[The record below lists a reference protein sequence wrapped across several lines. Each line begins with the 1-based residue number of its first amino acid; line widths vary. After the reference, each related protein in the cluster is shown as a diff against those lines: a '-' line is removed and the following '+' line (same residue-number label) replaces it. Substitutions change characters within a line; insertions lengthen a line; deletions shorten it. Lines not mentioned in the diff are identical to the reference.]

1 MADAFVFVNTFRV
14 KEEMLDDYRL
24 FVQKL
29 ARFVEDNEP
38 DMVQFGTYFNEES
51 REATALQVHRSVE
64 NFAVHMTVASQF
76 IEESR
81 RFIDFA
87 DMSVAIYGTP
97 TEPILEQMRGLAG
110 AGIEV
115 SVNGAIA
122 SFHRFR

>member
-1 MADAFVFVNTFRV
+1 MADAFVFINTFRV
-14 KEEMLDDYRL
+14 KEEMLGEYRL
-24 FVQKL
+24 FVEKL

-51 REATALQVHRSVE
+51 GEATALQVHRSVE
-64 NFAVHMTVASQF
+64 NFGVHMDVASQF

-87 DMSVAIYGTP
+87 DMSVAIYGAP
-97 TEPILEQMRGLAG
+97 TERILEQMRELAG
-110 AGIEV
+110 AGVKV